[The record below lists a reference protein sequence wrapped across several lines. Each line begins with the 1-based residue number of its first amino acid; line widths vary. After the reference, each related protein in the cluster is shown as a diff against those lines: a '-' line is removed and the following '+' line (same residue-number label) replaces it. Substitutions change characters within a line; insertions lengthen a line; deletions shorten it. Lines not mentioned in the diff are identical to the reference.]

1 MGDHLPFILYCYIFT
16 ILIILYCYIF
26 TILIPG
32 QEHSFY
38 TRNTYV
44 CIGLHIRS
52 CRLTCSEAKVYIYTR
67 EWPHVCM
74 YRFLLKFQLNSK

>member
-1 MGDHLPFILYCYIFT
+1 MGDHLPF
-16 ILIILYCYIF
+16 ILYCYIF

-52 CRLTCSEAKVYIYTR
+52 CRLTCSEAKVNIYVR
-67 EWPHVCM
+67 E
-74 YRFLLKFQLNSK
+74 

>member
-1 MGDHLPFILYCYIFT
+1 MGDHLPF
-16 ILIILYCYIF
+16 ILYCYIF

-44 CIGLHIRS
+44 YVS
-52 CRLTCSEAKVYIYTR
+52 AYTYVLVAS
-67 EWPHVCM
+67 HV
-74 YRFLLKFQLNSK
+74 RRRKFTFTPVNGHTYVRIVFF

>member
-1 MGDHLPFILYCYIFT
+1 MGDHLPFKLYCYT
-16 ILIILYCYIF
+16 F

-44 CIGLHIRS
+44 SAYTYVLVDSHVRRRKLTFTSVNGHTYVHIVFS
-52 CRLTCSEAKVYIYTR
+52 
-67 EWPHVCM
+67 
-74 YRFLLKFQLNSK
+74 

>member
-1 MGDHLPFILYCYIFT
+1 MGDNLPFKLYCYT
-16 ILIILYCYIF
+16 F

-52 CRLTCSEAKVYIYTR
+52 CRLTCSEAKVNIYIR
-67 EWPHVCM
+67 EWPHVCT